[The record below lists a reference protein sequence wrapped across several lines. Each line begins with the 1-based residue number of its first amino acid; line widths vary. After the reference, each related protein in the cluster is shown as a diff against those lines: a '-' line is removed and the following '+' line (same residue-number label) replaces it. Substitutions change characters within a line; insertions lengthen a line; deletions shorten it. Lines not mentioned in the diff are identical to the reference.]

1 MIHKGPADFPC
12 FSYMNSYCFGMNA
25 IVSEKG
31 QVTIPKKIREQL
43 GIYPGVVLTFNEE
56 EGKLVARKKLAEDPF
71 EKWVGRGRLPFG
83 RNTDAYLRI
92 IRGR

>member
-1 MIHKGPADFPC
+1 
-12 FSYMNSYCFGMNA
+12 MNSYYLCMNA

-31 QVTIPKKIREQL
+31 QVTIPKKIRERL
-43 GIYPGVVLTFNEE
+43 GIYPGVVLAFHEE

-71 EKWVGRGRLPFG
+71 EKWVGRGKLPIG